1 MSNQKLTEEELKS
14 IKDFQERNN
23 AVVSELGNLEVTK
36 IQIEAR
42 SKEILEYYNSLKE
55 EENTFGKELSEK
67 YGNGTIDLEKG
78 EFIPAPE
85 A

>member
-42 SKEILEYYNSLKE
+42 SKEILEYYNNLKE

-67 YGNGTIDLEKG
+67 YGNGTINLEKG